1 MKWFNQLSTSEIKLI
16 KIGLLFIIPVILW
29 RFVYQPINQSIDLQ
43 TRQLSD
49 ISKQYEQMLDS
60 QNLIEKQQSN
70 GTDFYRDLNKPFI
83 TWIDEQ
89 LANKQLSQFVTR
101 SEPKDNQTLIITFE
115 SIVFDDLAAWLELL
129 ELKYQVNIS
138 EVDVTLLDRS
148 SGLCRARITLEEN
161 Q

>member
-1 MKWFNQLSTSEIKLI
+1 MQWFNQLSINEKKLI
-16 KIGLLFIIPVILW
+16 KVGLLVIIPVILW
-29 RFVYQPINQSIDLQ
+29 RFVYQPINQSIDIQ
-43 TRQLSD
+43 TRQLTD

-60 QNLIEKQQSN
+60 QDLIKKQQSN
-70 GTDFYRDLNKPFI
+70 ATDFYRDLNKPFI

-89 LANKQLSQFVTR
+89 LAKKQLSQFVTR

-138 EVDVTLLDRS
+138 EVDVALLDRS

-161 Q
+161 K